1 MSLAALHEG
10 TPSLIPPMALQS
22 HQAHPHTL
30 GTGCSSSALA
40 QASLGLGPK
49 LESMGSQIW
58 LPPYAPHLP
67 AGVSAPPSL
76 GSGDTRPSPF
86 HPGSLSDALPTGG
99 NLPCP
104 QFRLENTNG
113 DHPTIWDAWAVPGA
127 GQGEHL
133 GLSPCPTGG
142 HGFASALEGAFP
154 SPTLQPKPLAFGRA
168 LPGVQEAPASPDAHR
183 GWEGHPVQGHARS
196 GIGANHSALAW
207 EGSRAEFPDF
217 RVGGN
222 KASRGCKG
230 NSAASETRFNQQL
243 VGAAGIP
250 RHKHT
255 QRTGWHCLGHAGVT
269 RWHTHTQRW
278 HFLGAQVTARSHR
291 HPGRVTGPPA
301 PLCPGQAAPAQRCH
315 LFGDQE

>member
-86 HPGSLSDALPTGG
+86 YPGSLSDALPTGG
-99 NLPCP
+99 DLPCP

-142 HGFASALEGAFP
+142 HGFASPLEGAFP
-154 SPTLQPKPLAFGRA
+154 NPSLWLLGGLSLGCRRLLPALMPTGDGKGIPCRVTHGVGLVLITVPWHGKGAERNSRISGLGATKPRVAAKGIQPPPKQGSINSSWGLRESHGTNT
-168 LPGVQEAPASPDAHR
+168 HR
-183 GWEGHPVQGHARS
+183 GRGGT
-196 GIGANHSALAW
+196 AW
-207 EGSRAEFPDF
+207 A
-217 RVGGN
+217 
-222 KASRGCKG
+222 
-230 NSAASETRFNQQL
+230 TL
-243 VGAAGIP
+243 V
-250 RHKHT
+250 
-255 QRTGWHCLGHAGVT
+255 
-269 RWHTHTQRW
+269 
-278 HFLGAQVTARSHR
+278 
-291 HPGRVTGPPA
+291 
-301 PLCPGQAAPAQRCH
+301 
-315 LFGDQE
+315 